1 MPQIFITIS
10 IIVIVLALL
19 GVGFYFLRKK
29 LIKKLS
35 DQQSLIQQHKV
46 TTSILVIDKKK
57 QRVTKANLPKSVMDQ
72 IPKMYRFRKMP
83 LVKAKVGPQ
92 IMTLLCDDKVFE
104 KLPTKKLVKVDLAGI
119 FIVGLKQGKK

>member
-1 MPQIFITIS
+1 VPQIFITIS

-35 DQQSLIQQHKV
+35 DQQALIQQHKV

-92 IMTLLCDDKVFE
+92 IMTLLCDDKVFD